1 MKNLIVGQSGGPT
14 AVINA
19 SLAGVIA
26 RAQQEAGIDQV
37 FGMVNGVEGYL
48 KGKKVSLENMTEQEI
63 TLLKTTPG
71 PYLGSCRFK
80 LPADFDSPV
89 YDAIFERLEAD
100 NIGYFLYIGGNDSM
114 DTASKLSREA
124 ERRGSDIVFLGV
136 PKTVDNDLVL
146 TDHTP
151 GFGSAAKYI
160 ATSVRNVVAD
170 TDAYDMKSV
179 TVIEVMGRHAG
190 WLVGATALARRYE
203 GDNPALI
210 YLPEVPFIEEDFVR
224 DVKEQL
230 EKRNSV
236 VICVSEGIKNRD
248 GKYVGE
254 GSVSMQEDSF
264 GHKLLSGA
272 APYLESLV
280 REKVGVKV
288 RSFNPGLT
296 QRAASQ
302 SLSRADV
309 EEAFMTGGYGVSQ
322 ALAGQTGKM
331 ISFIRKEGAGYE
343 VECGLEDVN
352 AICNKE
358 KKVPM
363 EWICDCGHD
372 VKAEF
377 LEYVRPLLAGEI
389 YPPFV
394 DGLPEFLTRKE

>member
-1 MKNLIVGQSGGPT
+1 MKNLLVGQSGGPT
-14 AVINA
+14 AVINS

-26 RAQQEAGIDQV
+26 RAKKEDKIAKV
-37 FGMVNGVEGYL
+37 YGMIHGVEGYL
-48 KGKKVSLENMTEQEI
+48 KGKKISFDEYSTQELA
-63 TLLKTTPG
+63 LLKTTPG

-80 LPADFDSPV
+80 LPEDFTAPV
-89 YDAIFERLEAD
+89 YDEIFARLDAD

-114 DTASKLSREA
+114 DTVSKLSRVA
-124 ERRGSDIVFLGV
+124 KQKGSEIVFLGI

-160 ATSVRNVVAD
+160 AASVRNVVAD

-179 TVIEVMGRHAG
+179 TIIEVMGRHAG

-210 YLPEVPFIEEDFVR
+210 YLPEVPFVEEQFIA
-224 DVKEQL
+224 DVKAEL
-230 EKRNSV
+230 TRRNSV
-236 VICVSEGIKNRD
+236 VICVSEGIKNTA
-248 GKYVGE
+248 GQYVAE
-254 GSVSMQEDSF
+254 SSVTMQEDSF

-302 SLSRADV
+302 SLSAVDV
-309 EEAFMTGGYGVSQ
+309 EEAFMAGEYGVCQ
-322 ALAGQTGKM
+322 ALQGQTGKM
-331 ISFIRKEGAGYE
+331 ITFVRKEGTDYS

-352 AICNKE
+352 LICNKE
-358 KKVPM
+358 KKVPA
-363 EWICDCGHD
+363 EWICGCGHD
-372 VKAEF
+372 VKTEF
-377 LEYVRPLLAGEI
+377 LTYIKPLLTGEI

-394 DGLPEFLTRKE
+394 DGLPEFLTRR